1 MARLPHIRQPE
12 RQSAMAAPVPAP
24 TRTMAELPPSTGYLQ
39 GEIERL
45 PVAGPILGDEEFPI
59 LQGGQAKRGST
70 RSLIKRIR
78 EEANDVAE
86 NAAKLAVEGGGSGR
100 HSLVRSFNRAR
111 SLSSLDGSE
120 TVGIVREGEFFRVPM
135 SLLLG
140 SGGGGDADTLGG
152 QLPAYFLDWGNF
164 TGVPTTF
171 TPSPHT
177 HPISDVTGLQTA
189 LDAKAALASPALTG
203 NPTAPTQAA
212 GNNSTR
218 IATTAYTD
226 AAIAALIASA
236 PGVLDT
242 LDEIAA
248 ALGDDPNFAATM
260 TAALAGKLAKA
271 SNLSD
276 LANAATARAN
286 LGVAIG
292 TDVAAQSHVGSGGSA
307 HAAVVAGG
315 AAGFMTGTDKTKLDG
330 IASGATANSSDATL
344 LNRANH
350 TGAQAISTVSGLQS
364 ALDAKVAGA
373 ASATDNAVARFDAT
387 TGKIIQ
393 NSGVIIDD
401 SNNITGA
408 ASFTGGTSG
417 AGGSNALKIAGGIH
431 GGQSGGGYARLGYN
445 IRFTGTANS
454 YQYDLSDVS
463 VAIEYGKANGSFGGL
478 QVYTASPGT
487 AGDAITFTAGPYITN
502 GGTSWTT
509 PSDSR
514 LKENIKP
521 ITVLDRI
528 EKFRAVTFDWKQSG
542 KHDCGVIAQEVLE
555 VFPEI
560 VNTEGDYLGVD
571 YPKLA
576 ALAMQAVKD
585 AMQVINELTA
595 RVQKLEANS

>member
-1 MARLPHIRQPE
+1 MAD
-12 RQSAMAAPVPAP
+12 
-24 TRTMAELPPSTGYLQ
+24 LPPSVGYLQ

-45 PVAGPILGDEEFPI
+45 PVADPITGDEEFPI

-111 SLSSLDGSE
+111 SLASLDGSE
-120 TVGIVREGEFFRVPM
+120 SVGIVREGEFFRVPM

-140 SGGGGDADTLGG
+140 SSGGGDADTLGG
-152 QLPAYFLDWGNF
+152 QLPAYFLDWANF
-164 TGVPTTF
+164 TGVPATF

-260 TAALAGKLAKA
+260 TAALAGKLAKS

-292 TDVAAQSHVGSGGSA
+292 TDVAAQSHVGSGGAA

-330 IASGATANSSDATL
+330 VATGADAT
-344 LNRANH
+344 
-350 TGAQAISTVSGLQS
+350 GSAIVAAAAKAAPVDADTIPLSDS
-364 ALDAKVAGA
+364 AA
-373 ASATDNAVARFDAT
+373 
-387 TGKIIQ
+387 
-393 NSGVIIDD
+393 
-401 SNNITGA
+401 
-408 ASFTGGTSG
+408 
-417 AGGSNALKIAGGIH
+417 SNALKKVTWANIKATLKTYFDTIYALLPAAWATMTVTVSSF
-431 GGQSGGGYARLGYN
+431 SGTIGTTTVTARRSSSGKSTDFAISLT
-445 IRFTGTANS
+445 ITSIGTAS
-454 YQYDLSDVS
+454 QYLILTMPFT
-463 VAIEYGKANGSFGGL
+463 AQFG
-478 QVYTASPGT
+478 
-487 AGDAITFTAGPYITN
+487 ITFPLSAFRSNDGALLQARMAGNTNTVLLNGN
-502 GGTSWTT
+502 GGTFPFANGDVIFISGRVETT
-509 PSDSR
+509 
-514 LKENIKP
+514 
-521 ITVLDRI
+521 
-528 EKFRAVTFDWKQSG
+528 
-542 KHDCGVIAQEVLE
+542 
-555 VFPEI
+555 
-560 VNTEGDYLGVD
+560 
-571 YPKLA
+571 
-576 ALAMQAVKD
+576 
-585 AMQVINELTA
+585 
-595 RVQKLEANS
+595 

>member
-1 MARLPHIRQPE
+1 MARLPNIRQPE
-12 RQSAMAAPVPAP
+12 RQSAMAPASP
-24 TRTMAELPPSTGYLQ
+24 TSTRSMADLPPSVGYLQ

-45 PVAGPILGDEEFPI
+45 PVAGPITGDEEFPI

-140 SGGGGDADTLGG
+140 SSSGGDADTLGG

-260 TAALAGKLAKA
+260 TTALAGKLAKS

-276 LANAATARAN
+276 LTNVATARTN

-330 IASGATANSSDATL
+330 IASGATATNA
-344 LNRANH
+344 
-350 TGAQAISTVSGLQS
+350 STV
-364 ALDAKVAGA
+364 
-373 ASATDNAVARFDAT
+373 ASAINGTTPKGSLVDADELP
-387 TGKIIQ
+387 IM
-393 NSGVIIDD
+393 NS
-401 SNNITGA
+401 A
-408 ASFTGGTSG
+408 ASFGLARATWATFKSVLKAYFDALYAPLPAAWATMVVTVSSFSGTIGSTSVAARRTTSG
-417 AGGSNALKIAGGIH
+417 KTVSFSIQFTIVSIGSAAQYLILTMPFSIPSGINFALSAQRSNDGALL
-431 GGQSGGGYARLGYN
+431 QARMD
-445 IRFTGTANS
+445 ANTNRI
-454 YQYDLSDVS
+454 LL
-463 VAIEYGKANGSFGGL
+463 NG
-478 QVYTASPGT
+478 
-487 AGDAITFTAGPYITN
+487 N
-502 GGTSWTT
+502 GGTFPFASGDVIFISGTVETT
-509 PSDSR
+509 
-514 LKENIKP
+514 
-521 ITVLDRI
+521 
-528 EKFRAVTFDWKQSG
+528 
-542 KHDCGVIAQEVLE
+542 
-555 VFPEI
+555 
-560 VNTEGDYLGVD
+560 
-571 YPKLA
+571 
-576 ALAMQAVKD
+576 
-585 AMQVINELTA
+585 
-595 RVQKLEANS
+595 